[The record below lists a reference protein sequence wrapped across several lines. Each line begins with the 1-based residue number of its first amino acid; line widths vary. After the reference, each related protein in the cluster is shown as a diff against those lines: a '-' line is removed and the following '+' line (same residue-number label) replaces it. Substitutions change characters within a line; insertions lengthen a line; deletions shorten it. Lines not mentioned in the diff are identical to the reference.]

1 MKYLFRA
8 DAAPHIGIGDLVSL
22 IKLSTYL
29 KGEFYFLI
37 KNYKASKKLVES
49 YNLNYEI
56 VSENEIEYINNFIVK
71 NEIDTAIF
79 EITETSLMKYKDIK
93 AKNLICVNFDGIV
106 PDNFD
111 FVINWNSNTQK
122 YKQKSLV
129 GYEYAIIDKRFF
141 EVKKENPAEI
151 LIAFGGADEVDMTY
165 KVVKF
170 LLDRGV
176 KNLNVIVGAG
186 YKGKVFEIFTPKVNV
201 LDMADEYKNAK
212 IAITAGGLS
221 SIEAVATKTPAILIA
236 NYSHQI
242 KRCEF
247 LEKQG
252 VAKFLGY
259 RRFDGILNYIN
270 GFEIKSFEI
279 KTQKVVDEILKMGQ

>member
-29 KGEFYFLI
+29 EGEFYFLI
-37 KNYKASKKLVES
+37 KNYEASKKLVES

-56 VSENEIEYINNFIVK
+56 VPENETEFINNFIEK

-79 EITETSLMKYKDIK
+79 EITEMKLTKYKNIK

-129 GYEYAIIDKRFF
+129 GYEYAIIDKKFF
-141 EVKKENPAEI
+141 EIKKEKTTEI
-151 LIAFGGADEVDMTY
+151 LIAFGGADEVDLTY

-176 KNLNVIVGAG
+176 ENLNVIVGAG
-186 YKGKVFEIFTPKVNV
+186 YKGRVFEIFTPKVNV

-221 SIEAVATKTPAILIA
+221 SIEAVATKTPTILIA
-236 NYSHQI
+236 NYFHQI
-242 KRCEF
+242 KRCEY
-247 LEKQG
+247 LQKKG

-259 RRFDGILNYIN
+259 RKFDKILDYID
-270 GFEIKSFEI
+270 GFKVSDFEI
-279 KTQKVVDEILKMGQ
+279 KTKKVVDEILKMG